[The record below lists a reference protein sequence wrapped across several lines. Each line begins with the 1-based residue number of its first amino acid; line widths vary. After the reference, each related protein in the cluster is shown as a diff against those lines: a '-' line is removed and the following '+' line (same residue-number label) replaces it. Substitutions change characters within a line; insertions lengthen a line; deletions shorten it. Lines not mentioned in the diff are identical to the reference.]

1 MSDSLSAD
9 SSGVFGALALELA
22 PGSLADRLA
31 LDQDAASE
39 LAGLIAADLAQ
50 HAPRVTALD
59 LAVVAAHFDPV
70 ELLRPRWPVHAGLVE
85 LAARAPK
92 PDISALARP
101 HPDLPRSSEP
111 GPSMAPPRVPPHAGE
126 GAKGQIVAFGARDGA
141 LPAALSP
148 DANHVGGPLRLVP
161 FALRGEA
168 ALLAEVAGVLEAT
181 LMETGMAGAATA
193 LAAQDG
199 FGARFEHARYLT
211 LHDLLALTAM
221 QYGHANLG
229 PLWPLIEA
237 ALLMPGRE
245 AWLDAP
251 PEPLARQID
260 GEVRIALLDLDVWAD
275 TGFAPKDTAAA
286 RLTRAY
292 ERFEMRQRQFAA
304 VLRAHNIPVVFDH
317 CPTGKDPRALL
328 R

>member
-9 SSGVFGALALELA
+9 SSGVFAALALELA
-22 PGSLADRLA
+22 PGSLAGRLA
-31 LDQDAASE
+31 LDQYAAGG
-39 LAGLIAADLAQ
+39 LAALIAADLAK
-50 HAPRVTALD
+50 HAPRATALD

-70 ELLRPRWPVHAGLVE
+70 ELLRPRWPVHTALAE
-85 LAARAPK
+85 LAARAPGR
-92 PDISALARP
+92 DRDASGRQ
-101 HPDLPRSSEP
+101 
-111 GPSMAPPRVPPHAGE
+111 
-126 GAKGQIVAFGARDGA
+126 GQIVAFGARDGA

-161 FALRGEA
+161 FALRGDA
-168 ALLAEVAGVLEAT
+168 AALAEVADGLEAT

-193 LAAQDG
+193 LAARDG
-199 FGARFEHARYLT
+199 FGARIEHARYLT

-221 QYGHANLG
+221 QYGHADLG

-237 ALLMPGRE
+237 ALLTPARE
-245 AWLDAP
+245 EWLDAP
-251 PEPLARQID
+251 PEPLARQIG

-275 TGFAPKDTAAA
+275 AGFAPKDTDAA
-286 RLTRAY
+286 RLARAW
-292 ERFEMRQRQFAA
+292 ERFGMRQRQFAA
-304 VLRAHNIPVVFDH
+304 VLRAHEIPVVFDH